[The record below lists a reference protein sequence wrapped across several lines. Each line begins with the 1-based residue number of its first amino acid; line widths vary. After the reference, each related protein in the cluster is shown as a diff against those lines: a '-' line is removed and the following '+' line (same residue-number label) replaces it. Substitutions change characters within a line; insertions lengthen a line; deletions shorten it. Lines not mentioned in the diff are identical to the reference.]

1 MGIEAAH
8 RTELVARGGLR
19 ALNHRRKTSPYR
31 KVARLQKK
39 TVKTR
44 ARAAYQQAL
53 HDNPKLQSNVF
64 SRMWQKHR
72 LKREYAKAARTARRT
87 GQAAGENGR
96 CHEKSRRRGWA
107 FCQPPPGPL
116 PDGGAPVFDRL
127 S

>member
-8 RTELVARGGLR
+8 RTELVAEGGLR
-19 ALNHRRKTSPYR
+19 ALNHRRKTAPYR

-53 HDNPKLQSNVF
+53 HDTPKLQSNVF

-87 GQAAGENGR
+87 GQAAGKTAAVTKKPEARLGV
-96 CHEKSRRRGWA
+96 
-107 FCQPPPGPL
+107 L
-116 PDGGAPVFDRL
+116 PAATRP
-127 S
+127 SA